1 MSINDKN
8 LLYDITYILKS
19 KKDGRNFHMRLIRR
33 FNREHFQD
41 LEKKIN
47 FLTYIKI

>member
-33 FNREHFQD
+33 FNRAHF
-41 LEKKIN
+41 LEKN
-47 FLTYIKI
+47 QFFNLH